1 MNKNYGAVLA
11 LLSATTG
18 ISSDHFD
25 RSPTDFLSTFFNQ
38 TWRIQNAL
46 ECIRAQKG
54 RTPWPAGHDQILS
67 PCFDKFTQVHERF
80 TTLVLMTK
88 SLVTDSL
95 SGKDYEE
102 AQGNAM
108 QGYFRTFLAQTSQ
121 MAKYLNIVAASEG
134 LPTLAFDEG
143 DVSSAGVV
151 PLIASRLESLE
162 ERVKKMAGQHSQRPI
177 EAAPTHKTG
186 LFLTDL
192 SDPFSESF

>member
-1 MNKNYGAVLA
+1 MNKSYGVVMA

-18 ISSDHFD
+18 ISSCHFD
-25 RSPTDFLSTFFNQ
+25 SSPTEFLSTFFDQ

-46 ECIRAQKG
+46 EGVRAQKG

-95 SGKDYEE
+95 SDKDYEE
-102 AQGNAM
+102 AQGNVT

-121 MAKYLNIVAASEG
+121 MAKYLNIVTASEG
-134 LPTLAFDEG
+134 LPSLAFDEG

-151 PLIASRLESLE
+151 PLIANRLETLE
-162 ERVKKMAGQHSQRPI
+162 ERVNKMAGQHFQRPI
-177 EAAPTHKTG
+177 EEAPTHKTCP
-186 LFLTDL
+186 FLTDL
-192 SDPFSESF
+192 SCPFS